1 MKKLIGYCRVS
12 TDNQREEGTIE
23 IQRQALLEYA
33 EAHGHEL
40 IQIFQDNG
48 ISGATDLANRP
59 GLVEMFNCIES
70 RQDIDAVVI
79 YKLDRLARDLYIQEH
94 LIKKLQ
100 DLNKSLI
107 SIKEPDI
114 CNTDPMRKAFRQMLG
129 IFSELEKGFIC
140 MRLSAGRLN
149 KAKKGLYAG
158 GSPALGYKAEGKELL
173 IDTESVETIQRIF
186 SLREQGHT
194 LREIAA
200 FLNDNSIPSPRNGH
214 WCFQTIA
221 YVLKNELYKGEMN
234 YSTEKVMR
242 QDLALI

>member
-1 MKKLIGYCRVS
+1 MKKLVGYCRVS

-23 IQRQALLEYA
+23 IQRQALIEYA
-33 EAHGHEL
+33 EAQGHTL
-40 IQIFQDNG
+40 IEIFQDNG
-48 ISGATDLANRP
+48 VSGTLENRAGLAS
-59 GLVEMFNCIES
+59 LFAYIES
-70 RQDIDAVVI
+70 EPDIAGVLI

-94 LIKKLQ
+94 LIRKLQ
-100 DLNKSLI
+100 DLNKCLV

-114 CNTDPMRKAFRQMLG
+114 GSNDPMRKAFRQMLG

-158 GSPALGYKAEGKELL
+158 GAPAMGYRAEGKELL

-186 SLREQGHT
+186 SLRQQGYT
-194 LREIAA
+194 LRAIAA
-200 FLNDNSIPSPRNGH
+200 HLNDNHVPSPRNGH
-214 WCFQTIA
+214 WCFQSVG
-221 YVLKNELYKGEMN
+221 YMLKNPLYQGESR
-234 YSTEKVMR
+234 YSGVSVMR